1 MKRHISVTKRIAT
14 DAIFTSLS
22 LITFIIESL
31 FPPLFIPGAKMGL
44 SNIFSFAALV
54 MYSPLDAFIVI
65 AVRTFLGSLYAGSI
79 SSMMYSFTAGMV
91 AMAISAIL
99 MYVVY
104 PKMSII
110 AISIVA
116 AVAHNIVQIL
126 VCSLISMT
134 SSIFVY
140 MPYLALIG
148 VLSGA
153 IVGGVVMLIFKKVPI
168 SVYQKAINR

>member
-1 MKRHISVTKRIAT
+1 
-14 DAIFTSLS
+14 
-22 LITFIIESL
+22 
-31 FPPLFIPGAKMGL
+31 
-44 SNIFSFAALV
+44 
-54 MYSPLDAFIVI
+54 
-65 AVRTFLGSLYAGSI
+65 
-79 SSMMYSFTAGMV
+79 MYSFTAGMV